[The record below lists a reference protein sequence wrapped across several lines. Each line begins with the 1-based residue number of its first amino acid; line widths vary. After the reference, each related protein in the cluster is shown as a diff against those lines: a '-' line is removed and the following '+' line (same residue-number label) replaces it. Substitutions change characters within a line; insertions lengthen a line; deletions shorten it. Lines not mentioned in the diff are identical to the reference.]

1 MEKYE
6 SKQQKINRPAEA
18 VYATLSDF
26 SHFTPILKEKAE
38 EWQADSDTCSFV
50 VKGLRIRLR
59 MVEREAPKLIKVVG
73 ENSPVEFTFWT
84 QLKQV
89 ADNDTRMRLVL
100 HVELNM
106 MLRMMVGNKL
116 QKAMDEVAS
125 QIAYAF
131 NNAPI

>member
-18 VYATLSDF
+18 VYAALSDF
-26 SHFTPILKEKAE
+26 SHFTPILKEKVE

-84 QLKQV
+84 QLKQMS
-89 ADNDTRMRLVL
+89 DNDTRMRLVL
-100 HVELNM
+100 HVGLNM
-106 MLRMMVGNKL
+106 MLRLMVGNIL
-116 QKAMDEVAS
+116 Q
-125 QIAYAF
+125 
-131 NNAPI
+131 